1 MTLSPVRHPDP
12 ATLMSHA
19 ADSLVPALA
28 AVVACHLAVCRHC
41 QRELQL
47 METLGLAV
55 LAEAPP
61 VAMAR
66 STPVLAPGSLVAASG
81 GPQPHP
87 ASTDGDVPLPLR
99 RLVGDHLDRLRWAPI
114 APGISRHVIQLQGRE
129 TGILQL
135 IEAQPG
141 RPIPEHGHAG
151 AELTY
156 VLRGC
161 FRDQTGT
168 YGTGDLADLDGDVE
182 HTPVADPDLG
192 CICLVASEAPAVMK
206 GLLARLAQP
215 FLGS

>member
-1 MTLSPVRHPDP
+1 MTLRPVRHPDP

-19 ADSLVPALA
+19 ADSLTPALA

-41 QRELQL
+41 RQELQL

-55 LAEAPP
+55 LAEVPPSTLVGSAPLPAP
-61 VAMAR
+61 VGVEAGA
-66 STPVLAPGSLVAASG
+66 GD
-81 GPQPHP
+81 PQPQRTAP
-87 ASTDGDVPLPLR
+87 DGDVPLPLR

-114 APGISRHVIQLQGRE
+114 APGISRHVIQLQGQD
-129 TGILQL
+129 TGLLQL
-135 IEAQPG
+135 LKVQPG

-151 AELTY
+151 SELTY
-156 VLRGC
+156 VLRGS

-168 YGTGDLADLDGDVE
+168 YGIGDLADLDCDVA
-182 HTPVADPDLG
+182 HTPVADADLG

-215 FLGS
+215 FIGS